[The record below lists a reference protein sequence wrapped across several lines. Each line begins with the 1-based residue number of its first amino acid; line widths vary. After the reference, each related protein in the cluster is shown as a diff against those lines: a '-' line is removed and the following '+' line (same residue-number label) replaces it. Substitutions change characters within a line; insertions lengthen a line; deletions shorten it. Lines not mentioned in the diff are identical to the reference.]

1 MISKN
6 NKGFIPTPKLGV
18 RGFTL
23 LELLV
28 ALGIFSL
35 VIVGAT
41 GFIIY
46 GLRYNSIIWEQ
57 LATQNEGRVATK
69 NFVDDIRRA
78 EESSQGGYPI
88 AEAGEYEIIFYAN
101 IDEDHAKERIHY
113 WLENGTLKRGVVN
126 PSGNPLSYPSSDDI
140 VVELAHSVVNLEK
153 TVPIFSY
160 FGEDYSG
167 SQTALVQPVNVVDA
181 RVVKIQLEL
190 EKDPTETPIPLHVES
205 LGQIRNLKMN

>member
-1 MISKN
+1 
-6 NKGFIPTPKLGV
+6 
-18 RGFTL
+18 
-23 LELLV
+23 
-28 ALGIFSL
+28 
-35 VIVGAT
+35 
-41 GFIIY
+41 
-46 GLRYNSIIWEQ
+46 
-57 LATQNEGRVATK
+57 
-69 NFVDDIRRA
+69 
-78 EESSQGGYPI
+78 
-88 AEAGEYEIIFYAN
+88 
-101 IDEDHAKERIHY
+101 
-113 WLENGTLKRGVVN
+113 LENGTLKRGVVN